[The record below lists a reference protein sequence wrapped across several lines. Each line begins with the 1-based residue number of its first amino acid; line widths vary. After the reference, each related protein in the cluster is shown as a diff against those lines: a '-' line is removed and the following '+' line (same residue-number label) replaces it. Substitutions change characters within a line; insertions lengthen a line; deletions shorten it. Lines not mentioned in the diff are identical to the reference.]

1 MMRIMGG
8 DSKGRLLVIELFTA
22 EILYIL
28 RAPLADDDCGLGRV
42 VVPVVAAITFVYV
55 RLS

>member
-1 MMRIMGG
+1 MLVSSI
-8 DSKGRLLVIELFTA
+8 GRLLVLELLTA

-28 RAPLADDDCGLGRV
+28 REPLADDGCGLGRV
-42 VVPVVAAITFVYV
+42 VVPIVAAIAFVYV